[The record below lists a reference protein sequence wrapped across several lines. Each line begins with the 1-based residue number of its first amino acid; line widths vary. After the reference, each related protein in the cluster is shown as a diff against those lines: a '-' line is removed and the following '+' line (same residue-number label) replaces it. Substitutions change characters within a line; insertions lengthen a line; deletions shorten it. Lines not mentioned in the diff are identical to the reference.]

1 MVAAM
6 TRLLALSASLL
17 TLALTGCGEDSSEI
31 PVDGRDFDG
40 VGFSETQRYSGKVID
55 GYLRNAR
62 VWLDLDGDSQ
72 YTPGPLVL
80 ELESGTQVTLENGE
94 PTVMTGAGGQFVL
107 DISELVRDPVEAPNL
122 DPRDYPLVALVLP
135 GQTIDE
141 TREGGVVLE
150 EAYMLSA
157 SPGIRNVT
165 PLTTLTRQ
173 RQLIGVPQ
181 LVTGSNELADALG
194 NVNLVGDYVQSADH
208 RAHAYAQALAR
219 FLASQFPGFYG
230 DILRNGDGTEAV
242 LSQEAVFL
250 LGVSFAQNA
259 LAVVQAVDGAAPSG
273 RYENINIAELELPE
287 VPLDL
292 DDPVLLRTQKISAKS
307 VGNNLPTSNSN
318 LTISAELSFDYL
330 SDGRL
335 ASVTAEGCMAPSLR
349 QIARLA
355 NAGGRIADTDIQWLP
370 TVSLA
375 QESRTFYEAE
385 GADERLVF
393 DWSNR
398 TASFETTTTC
408 HPGLAASS
416 ELGGTPAVTYQWTL
430 GQDGR
435 VTSITDGERTLE
447 PAYEFANSA
456 FFGYHLTAGET
467 TLADVALD
475 GQITSCN
482 GSIAEED
489 QGASHVVSAQQ
500 PYTFTDIEAAPEG
513 FADLVLEFD
522 LRGSFDRLLRFSF
535 LGPGLAAAEH
545 VSNEEGFQWLLYY
558 PTTSQEDYVAD
569 QPNLISD
576 ALLTRFSAS
585 SECGRDV
592 STRPTSG
599 LYARVLY
606 EYQKLSEYLT
616 ERVE

>member
-1 MVAAM
+1 M
-6 TRLLALSASLL
+6 TRLLPLSASLL
-17 TLALTGCGEDSSEI
+17 ALVLTGCGEESSEI

-40 VGFSETQRYSGKVID
+40 VDYSETQRYNGKVID

-62 VWLDLDGDSQ
+62 AWLDLDGDSQ

-80 ELESGTQVTLENGE
+80 ELDSGAQVTLENGE
-94 PTVMTGAGGQFVL
+94 PTAMTGAGGQFVL

-157 SPGIRNVT
+157 PPGIRNVT

-181 LVTGSNELADALG
+181 LVTGSNELANALG
-194 NVNLVGDYVQSADH
+194 NVNLVGDYVQSGDH
-208 RAHAYAQALAR
+208 RAHAYAQAFAR
-219 FLASQFPGFYG
+219 FLASQFPGFYSE
-230 DILRNGDGTEAV
+230 ILRNGDGTESA
-242 LSQEAVFL
+242 LSEEAVFL

-259 LAVVQAVDGAAPSG
+259 LAIVQAVDEAAPSG
-273 RYENINIAELELPE
+273 RYENINIAELALPE

-307 VGNNLPTSNSN
+307 VGNSLPTSGNN

-335 ASVTAEGCMAPSLR
+335 ASVTAVGCMAPSLW

-370 TVSLA
+370 SVSLA
-375 QESRTFYEAE
+375 QESRTFYDAE

-393 DWSNR
+393 DWGNR

-416 ELGGTPAVTYQWTL
+416 ELGGTPAVTYHWTL
-430 GQDGR
+430 GQDGK
-435 VTSITDGERTLE
+435 VTSISDGERTLE
-447 PAYEFANSA
+447 PAYEFADNA
-456 FFGYHLTAGET
+456 FFGYHLAEGET
-467 TLADVALD
+467 TLADVTLD
-475 GQITSCN
+475 GQVASCS
-482 GSIAEED
+482 GGIAEED
-489 QGASHVVSAQQ
+489 QDASHVVSAQQ
-500 PYTFTDIEAAPEG
+500 PYTFMGAEPAPEG
-513 FADLVLEFD
+513 FVDLVLEFD
-522 LRGSFDRLLRFSF
+522 LRGDFDRLLRFSF
-535 LGPGLAAAEH
+535 LDPDLAAAEH
-545 VSNEEGFQWLLYY
+545 VSNEEGFQWLMYY
-558 PTTSQEDYVAD
+558 PATSQEEYVAD

-576 ALLTRFSAS
+576 ALLTRFSTN
-585 SECGRDV
+585 SECGRNV
-592 STRPTSG
+592 STHPTSG